1 MGEVVTDMSAW
12 PLVVVRLS
20 DRTSVIRDD
29 EYAAFFEGQR
39 ELLRRNAKFA
49 TVVDVQMRTPASAV
63 QRRMMTEWL
72 READAPMRQWA
83 VGLGV
88 ITRSSVV
95 RGALRAVLWIKEPA
109 VPTKV
114 VASLFEGVTYCL
126 AQLEAHGVVAVQ
138 AARQLQDEARRK
150 ML

>member
-1 MGEVVTDMSAW
+1 MGEAITDTTAW

-20 DRTSVIRDD
+20 DRPLPIRDD

-39 ELLRRNAKFA
+39 DLFRRSAKFA
-49 TVVDVQMRTPASAV
+49 TVVDVQMHTPATAV
-63 QRRMMTEWL
+63 QRRLMTEWL
-72 READAPMRQWA
+72 KESDAQMRQWA

-88 ITRSSVV
+88 VTRSSLI
-95 RGALRAVLWIKEPA
+95 RGALRAVLWVKEPA

-114 VASLFEGVTYCL
+114 VASVFEGITYCL
-126 AQLEAHGVVAVQ
+126 AQLEAHGVAGTN
-138 AARQLQDEARRK
+138 AARLLQDEARRK